1 MARRGEMVLEAL
13 KAAFTTALENADVS
27 RKEPK
32 AQRIGPGGRL
42 VIFDGDPG
50 EADIL
55 LSPLSYTY
63 EHRIPVEIGAAG
75 DGAAALLET
84 ILGTIDGV
92 LKADRTLGGL
102 CSWLDAEAPSPDTL
116 EAPGT
121 AVDASADLIVIA
133 TYTTSSPLA

>member
-13 KAAFTTALENADVS
+13 KGALALALPNAEIS

-32 AQRIGPGGRL
+32 AQRVGPGGRL

-50 EADIL
+50 EAEVL

-63 EHRIPVEIGAAG
+63 EHRIPVEIATTGG
-75 DGAAALLET
+75 DPAALLET
-84 ILGTIDGV
+84 ILLTIGAV

-102 CSWLDAEAPSPDTL
+102 CSWLDAEAPSLDPL

-121 AVDASADLIVIA
+121 AVDASTDLVLIA
-133 TYTTSSPLA
+133 TYTTTSPLA